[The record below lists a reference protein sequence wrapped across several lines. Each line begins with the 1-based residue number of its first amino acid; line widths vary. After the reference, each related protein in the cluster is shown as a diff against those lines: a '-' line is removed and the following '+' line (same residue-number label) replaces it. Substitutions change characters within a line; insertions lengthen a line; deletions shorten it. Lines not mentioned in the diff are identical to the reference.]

1 MTITWSHK
9 KTFILVVSLLLISV
23 VAISLFYQQIY
34 PERQSLDELKREV
47 KQQQAMIDA
56 IHARKDEITE
66 ESEKASILQHQLP
79 LDNGIS
85 ELLTQLQ
92 KVEEATGTTII
103 QVQEDKQDSATE
115 TSDGI
120 EETKYTMQLAADDY
134 TMMHDF
140 LTELSTMERI
150 VEINSLTFQQ
160 QNDEATRPVE
170 IGITTYR
177 QPNMNIQLLKEP
189 TAN

>member
-34 PERQSLDELKREV
+34 PEKQNLDELKREV

-92 KVEEATGTTII
+92 KVEEVTGTTII
-103 QVQEDKQDSATE
+103 QVQEEKQDSATE

-140 LTELSTMERI
+140 LTKLSTMERI
-150 VEINSLTFQQ
+150 VEISSLTFQQ

-177 QPNMNIQLLKEP
+177 QPNMNIHLLKEP

>member
-34 PERQSLDELKREV
+34 PEKQSLDELKREV

-66 ESEKASILQHQLP
+66 ESEKASILQRQLP

-92 KVEEATGTTII
+92 KVEEASGTTII
-103 QVQEDKQDSATE
+103 QVQEEKQDSATE
-115 TSDGI
+115 TSDGM
-120 EETKYTMQLAADDY
+120 EETKYTMQLAADNY
-134 TMMHDF
+134 TIMHDF

-160 QNDEATRPVE
+160 QNDEAARPVE

-177 QPNMNIQLLKEP
+177 QPNMNIQSLKEP
-189 TAN
+189 TVD